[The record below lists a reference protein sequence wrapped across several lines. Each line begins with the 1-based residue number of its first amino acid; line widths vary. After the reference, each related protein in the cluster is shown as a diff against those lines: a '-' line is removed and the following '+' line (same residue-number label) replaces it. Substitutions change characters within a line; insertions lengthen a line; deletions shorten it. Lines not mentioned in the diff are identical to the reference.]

1 MEFIIVTGMSG
12 AGKSQAA
19 KALEDIGFYC
29 VDNIPPSMLP
39 AFAEFCWRGQ
49 SRKLSKVA
57 VVTDVRGGELFQ
69 DINSVLDEL
78 AGNQMDFKILFLDAT
93 DDVLVRRYRETRHKH
108 PLCDLKHISII
119 NAVKQERELLRTV
132 YARADYIIDT
142 SQLSSAQLKQRI
154 SSLFLGDA
162 TQALTIQCMSFGF
175 KYGGLP
181 EANLV
186 FDVRCLPNP
195 FYLDA
200 LRPLTGLDAPV
211 RDYVMKF
218 PQTEGYVERL
228 FSLIDYSVPLYCSE
242 GKSQLLIGI
251 GCTGG
256 KHRSVTLTELLYQH
270 LQEKGYRVSV
280 SHRDIGK
287 A

>member
-1 MEFIIVTGMSG
+1 MDFIIVTGMSG

-29 VDNIPPSMLP
+29 VDNIPPAMLP
-39 AFAEFCWRGQ
+39 AFANLCWKGQ
-49 SRKLSKVA
+49 TKLSKVA

-78 AGNQMDFKILFLDAT
+78 SKSEIDIKILFLDA
-93 DDVLVRRYRETRHKH
+93 DDEVLVRRYRETRHKH

-119 NAVKQERELLRTV
+119 NAVRQERELLKTV

-142 SQLSSAQLKQRI
+142 SHISAAQLKQRI

-162 TQALTIQCMSFGF
+162 SQALTIQCMSFGF
-175 KYGGLP
+175 KYGGLA

-195 FYLDA
+195 YYIDE
-200 LRPLTGLDAPV
+200 LRPLTGLDAPI
-211 RDYVMKF
+211 REYVMKF
-218 PQTEGYVERL
+218 PQTEGFVERL
-228 FSLIDYSVPLYCSE
+228 LSLVDYSVPLYCSE

-280 SHRDIGK
+280 SHRDINK

>member
-1 MEFIIVTGMSG
+1 MDFIIVTGMSG

-39 AFAEFCWRGQ
+39 AFAELCWRGQ

-57 VVTDVRGGELFQ
+57 VVTDVRGGELFE

-78 AGNQMDFKILFLDAT
+78 LSGQIDIKILFLDAA
-93 DDVLVRRYRETRHKH
+93 DEVLVRRYRETRHKH

-119 NAVKQERELLRTV
+119 NAVKKERELLRTV

-142 SQLSSAQLKQRI
+142 SQISSAQLKQRI

-162 TQALTIQCMSFGF
+162 SQALTIQCMSFGF

-181 EANLV
+181 EANLI

-195 FYLDA
+195 FYIDE
-200 LRPLTGLDAPV
+200 LRPLTGLNEPV
-211 RDYVMKF
+211 RDYVLKF
-218 PQTEGYVERL
+218 PQTEGYVERML
-228 FSLIDYSVPLYCSE
+228 SLVDYSVPLYCSE

-280 SHRDIGK
+280 SHRDINK
-287 A
+287 V